1 MASISTYN
9 IITPGAQSSAATT
22 DMSMVNGFLKTTGAP
37 MINFKN
43 VTSGVVL
50 DPINEAREVVTISPT
65 AATGVQ
71 TYSIRVTQ
79 FVKTLGRNV
88 SKVFSYA
95 AAASETAASISAGF
109 IAMIN
114 LDRELAV
121 TTAAVSTTGFSLTA
135 ASGSSEILVTL
146 ISTGS
151 GLSQAS
157 TYLNAAGTAI
167 TVAATFTGANASNLT
182 TLTGAT
188 GTQPALNNGLAN
200 GALLQV
206 TLAAG
211 ETGSITMH
219 DGTTYTAG
227 QSFLVRCNVSN
238 NATVTSATVTYGPTT
253 DANVLTNTTGAVVG
267 NYPTVAVVATP
278 GRGLGSELALR
289 GIVGATAATSYTQV
303 KVNWNDISVN
313 GGTPIAKEHS
323 IFVDGT
329 TNSSNLTAFRFVA
342 INLLS
347 GYTGTNNAIS
357 STVNPEGYA
366 AF

>member
-22 DMSMVNGFLKTTGAP
+22 DMSVVNGFLKMTGAP
-37 MINFKN
+37 NINFKN
-43 VTSGVVL
+43 TVSAVVL
-50 DPINEAREVVTISPT
+50 DPINEAREVITLTPT
-65 AATGVQ
+65 TASGAQV
-71 TYSIRVTQ
+71 YSFRITQ

-88 SKVFSYA
+88 SKVFSYS
-95 AAASETAASISAGF
+95 AASGDTATTISAAF

-114 LDRELAV
+114 LDRELSVVASG
-121 TTAAVSTTGFSLTA
+121 TSTVVLTA
-135 ASGSSEILVTL
+135 NSGSSDLLVTL

-151 GLSQAS
+151 GLSQAA
-157 TYLNAAGTAI
+157 TYLSAAGTAL
-167 TVAATFTGANASNLT
+167 TVATTYTAAVASNLT

-188 GTQPALNNGLAN
+188 GTQPVTGNGLAN
-200 GALLQV
+200 GVLLQI
-206 TLAAG
+206 TLNAS
-211 ETGSITMH
+211 ETGTITMH
-219 DGTTYTAG
+219 DGSTYAAG

-253 DANVLTNTTGAVVG
+253 DANVLTNTTGSAA
-267 NYPTVAVVATP
+267 PTVAVVATP

-303 KVNWNDISVN
+303 KVNWNDVSLQ

-342 INLLS
+342 INLLA

>member
-43 VTSGVVL
+43 TVSAVVL
-50 DPINEAREVVTISPT
+50 DPINESREVVTISPT

-88 SKVFSYA
+88 SKVFSYS
-95 AAASETAASISAGF
+95 AAASETAASISAAF

-135 ASGSSEILVTL
+135 ASGSSEIIVTL

-151 GLSQAS
+151 GLTQAA
-157 TYLNAAGTAI
+157 TYLNAAGTAMTI
-167 TVAATFTGANASNLT
+167 ATTYGAASTTSNLT

-188 GTQPALNNGLAN
+188 GTQPATGNGLAS
-200 GALLQV
+200 GSLFLI
-206 TLAAG
+206 TLVS
-211 ETGSITMH
+211 ESGSITMR
-219 DGTTYTAG
+219 DGSTYTG
-227 QSFLVRCNVSN
+227 NQSFLVRCNVSN
-238 NATVTSATVTYGPTT
+238 NATVTSATVTFGPTT
-253 DANVLTNTTGAVVG
+253 DANIVTNTLSGT
-267 NYPTVAVVATP
+267 PTVALVATP

-303 KVNWNDISVN
+303 KVNWNDVSLQ

-329 TNSSNLTAFRFVA
+329 TSSSNLTAFRFVA

-347 GYTGTNNAIS
+347 GYTGTNSAIS
-357 STVNPEGYA
+357 TTVNPEGYA

>member
-22 DMSMVNGFLKTTGAP
+22 DMSVVNGFLKMTGAP

-43 VTSGVVL
+43 TVSAVVL
-50 DPINEAREVVTISPT
+50 DPINENREVITVSPT

-71 TYSIRVTQ
+71 IYSIRITQ
-79 FVKTLGRNV
+79 FVRTLGRNV
-88 SKVFSYA
+88 SKVFSYSA
-95 AAASETAASISAGF
+95 ANADSAATISAAF
-109 IAMIN
+109 IAMIS
-114 LDRELAV
+114 LDRELAL
-121 TTAAVSTTGFSLTA
+121 TAAAVSTTGFSLTA

-157 TYLNAAGTAI
+157 TWVSANGSAVT
-167 TVAATFTGANASNLT
+167 AATTYSWTSTTSNLT
-182 TLTGAT
+182 TYTRAT
-188 GTQPALNNGLAN
+188 GTQPATGNALAN
-200 GALLQV
+200 GTLFQV
-206 TLAAG
+206 TLASG
-211 ETGSITMH
+211 ETGTLVMH
-219 DGTTYTAG
+219 DGSSYGAG
-227 QSFLVRCNVSN
+227 QTFVVRCNVSN
-238 NATVTSATVTYGPTT
+238 NDTAASATITFGPTT
-253 DANVLTNTTGAVVG
+253 DANILTNTLGVTPASV
-267 NYPTVAVVATP
+267 TLVATP

-289 GIVGATAATSYTQV
+289 GVVGATAATSYTQV
-303 KVNWNDISVN
+303 KVNWNDVSLQ

-323 IFVDGT
+323 LFVDGT
-329 TNSSNLTAFRFVA
+329 TSSGNLTAFRFVA

-347 GYTGTNNAIS
+347 GYTGTNSAIS

>member
-1 MASISTYN
+1 MSSISTYN
-9 IITPGAQSSAATT
+9 IITPGAQSSASNT
-22 DMSMVNGFLKTTGAP
+22 DMSIVNGVLKTTGAP
-37 MINFKN
+37 NINFKN
-43 VTSGVVL
+43 VTSAVVL
-50 DPINEAREVVTISPT
+50 DPINEAREVITLTPTIASG
-65 AATGVQ
+65 AQ
-71 TYSIRVTQ
+71 TYSFRITQ

-88 SKVFSYA
+88 SKVFTYSA
-95 AAASETAASISAGF
+95 ANGDSATTISAAF
-109 IAMIN
+109 IAMIS

-121 TTAAVSTTGFSLTA
+121 AATGTSTVVLTA
-135 ASGSSEILVTL
+135 ASGSSDINVTL

-157 TYLNAAGTAI
+157 TYRDAAGTAI

-329 TNSSNLTAFRFVA
+329 TNASNLTAFRFVA

-347 GYTGTNNAIS
+347 GYTGTNSAIS
-357 STVNPEGYA
+357 TTVNPEGYA

>member
-9 IITPGAQSSAATT
+9 IITPGAQSTAANT
-22 DMSMVNGFLKTTGAP
+22 DMSIVNGFLKTTGAP

-43 VTSGVVL
+43 TVSAVVL
-50 DPINEAREVVTISPT
+50 DPINESREVITISPS
-65 AATGVQ
+65 AASGAQV
-71 TYSIRVTQ
+71 YSIRVTQ

-88 SKVFSYA
+88 SKVFSYSA
-95 AAASETAASISAGF
+95 VASETAASISAAF

-135 ASGSSEILVTL
+135 ASGSSEIIVTL
-146 ISTGS
+146 ISIGS
-151 GLSQAS
+151 GLTQAS
-157 TYLNAAGTAI
+157 TYLSAAGTAL
-167 TVAATFTGANASNLT
+167 TVATTYTAGVASNLT

-188 GTQPALNNGLAN
+188 GTQPATGNGLAS
-200 GALLQV
+200 GVLLQI
-206 TLAAG
+206 TLNAS
-211 ETGSITMH
+211 ETGTITMH
-219 DGTTYTAG
+219 DGSTYAAG

-253 DANVLTNTTGAVVG
+253 DANVLTNTTGSAA
-267 NYPTVAVVATP
+267 PTVALVATP

-303 KVNWNDISVN
+303 KINWNDVSLQ

-323 IFVDGT
+323 VFVDGT
-329 TNSSNLTAFRFVA
+329 TSSSNLTAFRFVA

>member
-22 DMSMVNGFLKTTGAP
+22 DMNIVNGVLKMTGAP
-37 MINFKN
+37 NINFKN
-43 VTSGVVL
+43 TVSAVVL
-50 DPINEAREVVTISPT
+50 DPINEAREVITISPS
-65 AATGVQ
+65 AASGAQ
-71 TYSIRVTQ
+71 IYSIRVTQ

-88 SKVFSYA
+88 SKVFSYSA
-95 AAASETAASISAGF
+95 ATLETAATISAAF
-109 IAMIN
+109 VAMIS

-121 TTAAVSTTGFSLTA
+121 TVAAVSTTGFSLTA
-135 ASGSSEILVTL
+135 TSGSSDIIVTL

-157 TYLNAAGTAI
+157 TYVSAAGTAI
-167 TVAATFTGANASNLT
+167 TVATTYTAGVASNLT

-188 GTQPALNNGLAN
+188 GSQPVSNGLAN
-200 GALLQV
+200 GALLQI
-206 TLAAG
+206 TLNAS

-219 DGTTYTAG
+219 DGSTYTAG

-238 NATVTSATVTYGPTT
+238 NNTVTSATVTYGPTT
-253 DANVLTNTTGAVVG
+253 DANVLTNTTGSAA
-267 NYPTVAVVATP
+267 PTVAVVATP

-303 KVNWNDISVN
+303 KVNWNDVSAQ

-323 IFVDGT
+323 VFVDGT

-347 GYTGTNNAIS
+347 GYTGTNSAIS
-357 STVNPEGYA
+357 TTVNPEGYA

>member
-43 VTSGVVL
+43 TVSAVVL
-50 DPINEAREVVTISPT
+50 DPINEAREVITLTPT
-65 AATGVQ
+65 TASGAQ
-71 TYSIRVTQ
+71 TYSFRITQ
-79 FVKTLGRNV
+79 FVRTLGRNV
-88 SKVFSYA
+88 SKVFTYSA
-95 AAASETAASISAGF
+95 ANGDTASVISAAF
-109 IAMIN
+109 IAMIS

-121 TTAAVSTTGFSLTA
+121 AATGTSTVVLTA
-135 ASGSSEILVTL
+135 ASGSSEINVTL

-151 GLSQAS
+151 GLTQAS
-157 TYLNAAGTAI
+157 TYRDAAGTAI
-167 TVAATFTGANASNLT
+167 TVATTYTAGVASNLT

-188 GTQPALNNGLAN
+188 GTQPATGNGLAN
-200 GALLQV
+200 GVLLQI
-206 TLAAG
+206 TLNAS

-253 DANVLTNTTGAVVG
+253 DANVLTNTTGSAA
-267 NYPTVAVVATP
+267 PTVAVVATP

-303 KVNWNDISVN
+303 KVNWNDVSLQ
-313 GGTPIAKEHS
+313 GGTPIAREHS
-323 IFVDGT
+323 VFVDGT

-342 INLLS
+342 INLLA